1 MQSLRAA
8 GIARIVVADNGS
20 TDGSVEALRA
30 ADPDAVIVETGAN
43 LGYGG
48 GVNRAAATI
57 AGAEILLVSNPDVV
71 VAPNAVEAMVAALDA
86 DATLGVVGPRIDNTE
101 GTLYPSARTFPRL
114 VDAVGHAFLGLI
126 APENRFTKRYRL
138 LDWDH
143 ATARRVDWVSGACFA
158 IRAELFRA
166 IGGFDHRYFMYLE
179 DVDLCRRVTDAG
191 YAVGYEPSARVM
203 HVQGVSAGQL
213 PYRMLYAH
221 HRSIMRWWW
230 TSTGPVGRLAAP
242 AIGAGLGL
250 RLLLATGARLL
261 GRGR

>member
-1 MQSLRAA
+1 MRSLRAA
-8 GIARIVVADNGS
+8 GVDRIVVADNGS
-20 TDGSVEALRA
+20 TDGSLEMLRA
-30 ADPDAVIVETGAN
+30 AEPEAEIIETRAN

-48 GVNRAAATI
+48 GVNRAAAATGD
-57 AGAEILLVSNPDVV
+57 ADILVVSNPDVV
-71 VAPNAVEAMVAALDA
+71 VAPAAVEALVAALDG
-86 DATLGVVGPRIDNTE
+86 DPTLGVVGPRIDNTD

-114 VDAVGHAFLGLI
+114 LDAVGHAFLGML
-126 APENRFTKRYRL
+126 APGNRFTRRYRL

-179 DVDLCRRVTDAG
+179 DVDLCRRVSDAG
-191 YAVGYEPSARVM
+191 YGVGYEPAARVM

-230 TSTGPVGRLAAP
+230 TSTGPVGRVAAP
-242 AIGAGLGL
+242 LVGAGLAL
-250 RLLLATGARLL
+250 RLLLAAGARLL
-261 GRGR
+261 GKGR